1 MGALLSNAKVWLSGV
16 YSSLLAAFGS
26 SQATGA
32 AQRNLLIFAMIIVV
46 IFVLVLLGVL
56 ALLPS
61 QRKVV
66 RKRTVRRVRRKIT
79 SEEQPVEA
87 AAVVAAA
94 EPVSPEVTRNRR
106 RVGLIATIV
115 VLAVLVVGS
124 FVAVYIVTGSNS
136 YCGTTCH
143 AKNSHVVVAVKTP
156 HAKCI
161 DCHEAGPISGS
172 ISRIRMAMAQA
183 IGQPTVV
190 SMPVD
195 PNRCLKC
202 HGDVTSATLKT
213 KTGLIVSHKE
223 ILAAGRTCSDCHPNT
238 GHTQNNTIAAGM
250 SQCTSCHDGKT
261 AKATCETCHVG
272 GSPITA
278 ASPIRKAV
286 SAFDY
291 GPAVRV
297 ANRQCERC
305 HGDEKECIACHGL
318 VLPHSAAFVSGGH
331 ARMAAFSGKD
341 MCMKCHTLAW
351 CGSGKCHN
359 SFSAHSTGTW
369 NVDHQT
375 GTSEQC
381 GSCHIAWDGKGS
393 FCKVCH

>member
-1 MGALLSNAKVWLSGV
+1 MDTLLSNAKNWLSGV

-32 AQRNLLIFAMIIVV
+32 AQRNLLIFAMIVVV
-46 IFVLVLLGVL
+46 IFVLVLLAVL

-66 RKRTVRRVRRKIT
+66 RKRTVRRVRRKI
-79 SEEQPVEA
+79 SSDEQPEQTA
-87 AAVVAAA
+87 TAAAA
-94 EPVSPEVTRNRR
+94 EVVSPKATRIPR
-106 RVGLIATIV
+106 RVGLIAAIV

-143 AKNSHVVVAVKTP
+143 ASNSHVASAVKTP

-161 DCHEAGPISGS
+161 DCHESGPISGGA
-172 ISRIRMAMAQA
+172 SRVRMAIAQA
-183 IGQPTVV
+183 IGQPKIV
-190 SMPVD
+190 SRPVGAS
-195 PNRCLKC
+195 RCLKC
-202 HGDVTSATLKT
+202 HGDVTSATLTT

-261 AKATCETCHVG
+261 AKANCETCHDG
-272 GSPITA
+272 GSPITS

-286 SAFDY
+286 SAFNY

-297 ANRQCERC
+297 ANRQCQRC

-318 VLPHSAAFVSGGH
+318 VLPHSAAFVNGGH
-331 ARMAAFSGKD
+331 ARMAAFSGKN
-341 MCMKCHTLAW
+341 MCMKCHTISW

-359 SFSAHSTGTW
+359 SFSAHSSGTW
-369 NVDHQT
+369 NVGHQT

-381 GSCHIAWDGKGS
+381 GSCHIAWNGKGS